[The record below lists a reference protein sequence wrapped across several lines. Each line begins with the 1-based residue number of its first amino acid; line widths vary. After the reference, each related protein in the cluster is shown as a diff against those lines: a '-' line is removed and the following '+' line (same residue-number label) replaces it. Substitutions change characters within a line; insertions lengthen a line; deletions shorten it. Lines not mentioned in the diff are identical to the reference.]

1 MDEFTASEINY
12 FILTKQHLVP
22 ESRIEDISKIAY
34 DIGGLHATSQTT
46 TYLSTFFRA
55 INFRKED
62 LENEIYEKKNLGKIR
77 CMRKTIFIQP
87 TELIPRLY
95 IATKKQYS
103 KRHEDYL
110 KNLGVSVEE
119 YEKAAAEIRKIVA
132 GKALS
137 TADIK
142 KEVNSKE
149 YTTHFITLMCDQLDL
164 IRNKPIKSWRDKRHT
179 YSLFKEYFPEMSFE
193 GINEEESMKFLV
205 RKYLECLGPATETDI
220 VWWSGFNKTQT
231 RRILQ
236 ELEGQIEKIQIKGIN
251 KEYLILSEDL
261 KKLQTINKTDKS
273 VVTLLSDLDP
283 YLMGH
288 KDRERY
294 VKEEHYSYLF
304 DKSGNA
310 TSAILLNGRVIGIW
324 DFVSS
329 KESSIKIFFLEK
341 PDVSI
346 KKQVLEEAKR
356 VGKFIFDEETTITEC
371 KEMEPL
377 KGRIPGEV
385 LTPLKHC

>member
-1 MDEFTASEINY
+1 
-12 FILTKQHLVP
+12 
-22 ESRIEDISKIAY
+22 
-34 DIGGLHATSQTT
+34 
-46 TYLSTFFRA
+46 
-55 INFRKED
+55 
-62 LENEIYEKKNLGKIR
+62 
-77 CMRKTIFIQP
+77 
-87 TELIPRLY
+87 
-95 IATKKQYS
+95 
-103 KRHEDYL
+103 
-110 KNLGVSVEE
+110 
-119 YEKAAAEIRKIVA
+119 
-132 GKALS
+132 
-137 TADIK
+137 
-142 KEVNSKE
+142 
-149 YTTHFITLMCDQLDL
+149 MCDQLDL

-193 GINEEESMKFLV
+193 GIDEEESMRFLV

-231 RRILQ
+231 RRILH
-236 ELEGQIEKIQIKGIN
+236 ELEGQIEKIQIKGID

-261 KKLQTINKTDKS
+261 KKLQTISKTEKK

-294 VKEEHYSYLF
+294 VKEEHYNYLF
-304 DKSGNA
+304 DRSGNA
-310 TSAILLNGRVIGIW
+310 TSAILLNGVVIGIW

-329 KESSIKIFFLEK
+329 KEATIKIFFLEK
-341 PDVSI
+341 AEVSI
-346 KKQVLEEAKR
+346 KEQVLEEVKR

>member
-1 MDEFTASEINY
+1 MKEFTDLEVNY
-12 FILTKQHLVP
+12 FILTKQHLTP
-22 ESRIEDISKIAY
+22 ESRIDDITKITQ

-55 INFRKED
+55 TNFQKED

-87 TELIPRLY
+87 KELIPRLY
-95 IATKKQYS
+95 LATKKQYA

-110 KNLGVSVEE
+110 KNLGVTAEE
-119 YEKAAAEIRKIVA
+119 YEKAANEIRRILT
-132 GKALS
+132 GKVLS

-142 KEVNSKE
+142 KEVSSKE

-164 IRNKPIKSWRDKRHT
+164 IRTKSVKSWRDKRHT
-179 YSLFKEYFPEMSFE
+179 YSLFKEYFPDMSFE

-220 VWWSGFNKTQT
+220 VWWTGFNKTQT

-236 ELEGQIEKIQIKGIN
+236 ELEDQVEKIQIKGID

-261 KKLQTINKTDKS
+261 IKLQTINKTEKS
-273 VVTLLSDLDP
+273 VITLLSDLDP
-283 YLMGH
+283 YLMGY

-294 VKEEHYSYLF
+294 VKEDHHSYLF
-304 DKSGNA
+304 DRSGNA
-310 TSAILLNGRVIGIW
+310 TSAILLNGVVIGIW

-329 KESSIKIFFLEK
+329 KESTIKIFFLEK

-356 VGKFIFDEETTITEC
+356 VGKFIFGEETTITEC
-371 KEMEPL
+371 KEMESL